1 MTSFKETVAMLAEFK
16 ARYPFKVESVD
27 IAKAIKRSKRTAQ
40 RKLRTMEEEGLAY
53 SDNADHLGWRLTEQ
67 GKQLLGIQS

>member
-16 ARYPFKVESVD
+16 ARHPFKVESVD

-40 RKLRTMEEEGLAY
+40 RKLRTMEQEGLA
-53 SDNADHLGWRLTEQ
+53 SALSL
-67 GKQLLGIQS
+67 